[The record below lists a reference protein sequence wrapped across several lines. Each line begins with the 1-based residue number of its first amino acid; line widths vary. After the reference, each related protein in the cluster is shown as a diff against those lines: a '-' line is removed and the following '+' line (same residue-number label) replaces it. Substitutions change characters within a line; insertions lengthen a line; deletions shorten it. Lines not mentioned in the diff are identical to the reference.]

1 MCPSTPQRVAILKKM
16 FYLFLIDHQRHS
28 LLHWEGSLFAFHVT
42 IKASQVALVVKNPL
56 ANAGRQKRLGFDPG
70 VGKIPWRRAQQP
82 ILLFLLGEI
91 HGQRSLEKSMDRGA
105 WRATVHR
112 VTKSWTRQKWL
123 HTHMQEYLLVMM
135 HQSTQ
140 VGTVTQ
146 DFSNCLYV
154 FPCRAADG
162 HSFRDQAEDL
172 TEIHQS
178 PHQLLLTRQSQGALG
193 HWNRTFAE

>member
-82 ILLFLLGEI
+82 ILVFLPGEY
-91 HGQRSLEKSMDRGA
+91 HGQRSLAGCSSPYGHTELDMTINYILCDSDVKS
-105 WRATVHR
+105 
-112 VTKSWTRQKWL
+112 
-123 HTHMQEYLLVMM
+123 
-135 HQSTQ
+135 
-140 VGTVTQ
+140 
-146 DFSNCLYV
+146 
-154 FPCRAADG
+154 
-162 HSFRDQAEDL
+162 
-172 TEIHQS
+172 
-178 PHQLLLTRQSQGALG
+178 
-193 HWNRTFAE
+193 